1 MRSVTTT
8 GREKRTNPFVDV
20 SYRDIVRDAPEVISR
35 IYSAAGI
42 GLDATAIRAMQ
53 DWETANRQHKHGEHR
68 YALADFGITESETA
82 DVFAAYSARFAEYL
96 G

>member
-1 MRSVTTT
+1 
-8 GREKRTNPFVDV
+8 
-20 SYRDIVRDAPEVISR
+20 
-35 IYSAAGI
+35 
-42 GLDATAIRAMQ
+42 MQ
-53 DWETANRQHKHGEHR
+53 VWETANRQHKHGEHR